1 MNAAP
6 LESDAY
12 RLAELRSER
21 TRAGALIA
29 LGAVFVVVVIARA
42 FIFGS
47 EAELDDLPQALVL
60 LGAFVLF
67 ETWMLWRI
75 SGALANEDPPEPW
88 IFTFKVLVETQ
99 LPTAAMLL
107 TTTGAFLGPY
117 ATLTAPALGAYYVFI
132 IMATLRLDYRDAMVA
147 GVSSA
152 LGYVGVV
159 AFTYAW
165 YPDHPARADVLP
177 ELLATHAILLLVA
190 GWVGSQVSKQIRG
203 HVEIALREARTVERM
218 GRDLEVARS
227 IQQGLLPE
235 EAPTIPG
242 YQIAGWNDPA
252 DETGG
257 DYFDWMT
264 LPDGRAV
271 ITLADVTGHGIGPA
285 LVTAVC
291 RAYGRANLPVG
302 QGLDEAMGRINALLM
317 EDLPRGKLV
326 QLVAAVVEP
335 EGSVHMLSAG
345 HGPLLV
351 FRAATGE
358 FERHNAHG
366 IPFGV
371 TSAIGYGPAQQ
382 IDLGTGD
389 MLILITDGFF
399 EWEDAQGEQYGL
411 ERLEGAIRDHAERP
425 PQEIIGAMHAGVL
438 GFTAGTPQADD
449 LTAVIVKRVS

>member
-6 LESDAY
+6 LQSDAY

-29 LGAVFVVVVIARA
+29 LGAVFVVVVIVRA
-42 FIFGS
+42 FVFGS
-47 EAELDDLPQALVL
+47 DAEINDLPQALVL

-75 SGALANEDPPEPW
+75 SGALANEDPPQPW

-152 LGYVGVV
+152 LGYVALV

-165 YPDHPARADVLP
+165 YPDHPARMTVLP
-177 ELLATHAILLLVA
+177 ELLATNAILLLVA
-190 GWVGSQVSKQIRG
+190 GWVASRVSRQIRA
-203 HVEIALREARTVERM
+203 HLEVALREARTVERM

-291 RAYGRANLPVG
+291 RAYGLHFLWNK
-302 QGLDEAMGRINALLM
+302 D
-317 EDLPRGKLV
+317 
-326 QLVAAVVEP
+326 
-335 EGSVHMLSAG
+335 STAG
-345 HGPLLV
+345 
-351 FRAATGE
+351 
-358 FERHNAHG
+358 
-366 IPFGV
+366 
-371 TSAIGYGPAQQ
+371 
-382 IDLGTGD
+382 
-389 MLILITDGFF
+389 
-399 EWEDAQGEQYGL
+399 
-411 ERLEGAIRDHAERP
+411 RP
-425 PQEIIGAMHAGVL
+425 PSTTSRPWRRCPGSCG
-438 GFTAGTPQADD
+438 TARKPLPPWGPRPAR
-449 LTAVIVKRVS
+449 APRCSPSPEK